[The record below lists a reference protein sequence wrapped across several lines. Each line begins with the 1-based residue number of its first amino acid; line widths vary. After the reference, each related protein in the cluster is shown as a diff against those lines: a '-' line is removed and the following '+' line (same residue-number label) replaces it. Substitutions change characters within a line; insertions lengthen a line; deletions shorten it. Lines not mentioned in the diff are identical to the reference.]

1 MVNPAKILWNVVG
14 NLTQPLFMK
23 GKLKALIRSYTDDY
37 YLLDFDMSQVEY
49 RIMVSLAKYVDMIR
63 VMNNPER
70 DYHTETASLL
80 HGVPAHLVSKK
91 LRNISLSWL
100 TPYFSIY

>member
-1 MVNPAKILWNVVG
+1 
-14 NLTQPLFMK
+14 MK

-49 RIMVSLAKYVDMIR
+49 RIMISLAKYVSMVN

-80 HGVPAHLVSKK
+80 HGVPAHLVSKNFV
-91 LRNISLSWL
+91 RVQSAL
-100 TPYFSIY
+100 TSVFHTVCQTEVFVIIYLAK